1 MSEQAQHS
9 YDAIMTEQ
17 AKNGDTVLV
26 HYVGRLDDGQVFD
39 SSRDHDGEPLE
50 FEVGAEQVIAGFDAG
65 VRGMSVGETKR
76 IEIEPDDAYGPRQET
91 LAQSVPRDGMNLS
104 VEPQIG
110 MILNMQL
117 PDGNQIPVTITDITD
132 TQVTLDAN
140 HPLAGQRLTFEVEL
154 VENKTQKQ

>member
-1 MSEQAQHS
+1 MSEQAKHA
-9 YDAIMTEQ
+9 YEAIMTEQ

-39 SSRDHDGEPLE
+39 SSRDNDGEPLE

-65 VRGMSVGETKR
+65 VRGMRVGETKR
-76 IEIEPDDAYGPRQET
+76 IEIEPDDAYGPRQEM
-91 LAQSVPRDGMNLS
+91 LSQSVPRDGMNLS
-104 VEPQIG
+104 VEPQLG

-117 PDGNQIPVTITDITD
+117 PDGNQIPVTITDVTD

-154 VENKTQKQ
+154 VENKTQR